1 MTPGNFP
8 QFKNMTQAESLAWMM
23 APSPQI
29 RLTLTQ
35 GTPVTTADVTGATS
49 VFAEPFGGAIVPLF
63 RDTAG
68 KYPCIRKLAP
78 STLSLALGTLA
89 SGTIPNDVF
98 AYDNNGSLGLEKLAW
113 TSTTARATAI
123 DLVDGR
129 YYKNGDYSRLHIG
142 TFAPTA
148 TTTTADSALN
158 RYLWNYYNSVEKLGA
173 AAEGTSHAYTTG
185 VWRYWNNSSTNS
197 TMNFV
202 AGLAGIIALNV
213 ISQSGVTSGAGT
225 VYVGLGLNVSGAP
238 TGADDQLGFSTGSL
252 LYGGTAFKSSV
263 LGLNDVGV
271 YEYGVANGQFY
282 SHTSQIR
289 VRC

>member
-1 MTPGNFP
+1 M
-8 QFKNMTQAESLAWMM
+8 
-23 APSPQI
+23 
-29 RLTLTQ
+29 
-35 GTPVTTADVTGATS
+35 
-49 VFAEPFGGAIVPLF
+49 LF
-63 RDTAG
+63 R
-68 KYPCIRKLAP
+68 
-78 STLSLALGTLA
+78 S
-89 SGTIPNDVF
+89 
-98 AYDNNGSLGLEKLAW
+98 
-113 TSTTARATAI
+113 
-123 DLVDGR
+123 
-129 YYKNGDYSRLHIG
+129 
-142 TFAPTA
+142 
-148 TTTTADSALN
+148 
-158 RYLWNYYNSVEKLGA
+158 LWNYYNSVEKLGA

-185 VWRYWNNSSTNS
+185 AWRYWNNSSTNS